1 MNFSI
6 RSFLAYFY
14 PQIPVC
20 PIKGKNNDRNG
31 RGLHTMQKGNKL
43 FARSSCLFGRSLGFI
58 SISLFMLEEDSKIS
72 FRQLNNSI
80 LEKYFTKIDL
90 YLLFIFRNKC
100 E

>member
-72 FRQLNNSI
+72 IWQLLTLSFCEISI
-80 LEKYFTKIDL
+80 TLIW
-90 YLLFIFRNKC
+90 LLLSDINFI